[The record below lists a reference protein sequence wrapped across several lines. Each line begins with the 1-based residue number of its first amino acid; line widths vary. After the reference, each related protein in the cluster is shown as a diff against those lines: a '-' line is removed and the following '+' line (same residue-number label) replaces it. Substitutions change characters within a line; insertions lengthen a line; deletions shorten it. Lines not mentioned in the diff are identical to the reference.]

1 MADKEVNLK
10 INADT
15 AESRKSVGQLDDSLE
30 ALGTTLGG
38 EVAPQAEKAAEK
50 LADLGK
56 VESDVTDELKR
67 KGEAIKATLALEQ
80 SQLDLATRHL
90 QLQRQEQQS
99 ILEAARARG
108 DESAA
113 IRAQSALRDIEV
125 GQLKNVAQ
133 AKRAEATAI
142 AQAAQA
148 SRDELS
154 ARGPLTKAQ
163 SDAIAASENHAK
175 ALRVEAAA
183 ADTAAGQMQAYGR
196 SAGAVAGD
204 LEQLGKVGDGL
215 KSKLTGVA
223 AAVGGL
229 FAAAQ
234 IKDYALSAIETAD
247 AYGQMAERIKMATPA
262 AADYAVVQKR
272 ILDAANLTYRPLKEQ
287 QTLYIETADALREL
301 GYSTQQALDIQ
312 DSFTYLLTTN
322 AASQE
327 HGKNAIDAYTKSI
340 NSGRIEVDA
349 WQSLM
354 AATPT
359 IIDAVATATGKTTG
373 EVRQLG
379 ITGKLSIADLNEGL
393 RLSVERNKQLAS
405 GMSTTVKDAVQRLAN
420 TWQTYIGEANQAT
433 QSTSKIVKLVDML
446 SNNLDTVIRVATAA
460 GEVMVAVWAVKG
472 VAALGAYIAQLK
484 LAIAETERLAAVSTT
499 AGATASAALS
509 KAGYLA
515 AAAWVGWEI
524 GTLLSEKFDVVKKAG
539 ILMAEILTKAAA
551 RVQGAWEMVQA
562 AFTSDTI
569 EAASARMQQ
578 NLKQIDE
585 IYGDMYASVGQA
597 AQAQNAM
604 AASTNASGT
613 AAENAKVKWEQYKSS
628 FTAVSEQLT
637 LHKQQLDSLV
647 ALRNAEAE
655 GIAYVA
661 REMGTEKEA
670 RQAAADAAAVQA
682 EQAKVLARQAGF
694 ELEAVRSHRDALM
707 ALGAEVLKNDPIR
720 QKELAALNA
729 EVKARE
735 SAAGQ
740 AIAHARSLE
749 VVAISAKAEVSA
761 LEDNSGKVKEFGEA
775 YEKARSN
782 LELMRRQQAMGIK
795 TQDDVV
801 KAENALVKAA
811 KEYKDAL
818 SDQVQAAKASQIT
831 KVSEA
836 QAAVSLLENQKR
848 LASQS
853 EQIAALM
860 GNETGVRRAKI
871 LQLEIDIK
879 LTKAKADVARA
890 EAEGSIAVANALLAE
905 MKANKEVNPVKEAE
919 INASI
924 RNAKA
929 KLAEADAIRKSAEV
943 TDKELSNLRNGASN
957 AGKDISSSMDNARQS
972 VEGVGDAAR
981 DAAGGFDQMGAA
993 ADKAAKQVPKDN
1005 MGHETRT
1012 AGTSTGTRQGIIEWL
1027 KGAGLDEALAEYVS
1041 KDFVDATGNVAY
1053 TDNGGQKK
1061 WRGSNMSQA
1070 LSNVV
1075 DYYKYGQGKEEAEA
1089 MAAEA
1094 ARQKET
1100 KEAKT
1105 ATKAAPA
1112 ASPAPAP
1119 APTSSAGS
1127 GGSSTGGGS
1136 GASYVSHNY
1145 IPGRSS
1151 PTTLNYADA
1160 DSQRAGDELI
1170 RQLASGKGVAQ

>member
-15 AESRKSVGQLDDSLE
+15 AESRKSVDQLDDSLE

-38 EVAPQAEKAAEK
+38 EVAPQAEKVAEK

-67 KGEAIKATLALEQ
+67 KGDAIKATLALEQ

-196 SAGAVAGD
+196 SAGAAAGD

-262 AADYAVVQKR
+262 AADYALVQKR

-359 IIDAVATATGKTTG
+359 IIDAVAAATGKTTG

-472 VAALGAYIAQLK
+472 VAALGAYIAQLR
-484 LAIAETERLAAVSTT
+484 LAIAETERLAAVATT
-499 AGATASAALS
+499 AGATASTALS

-524 GTLLSEKFDVVKKAG
+524 GTLLSAKFEVVQKAG
-539 ILMAEILTKAAA
+539 ILMSEILTKSAA

-569 EAASARMQQ
+569 DAASARMQQ
-578 NLKQIDE
+578 RLKEIDE
-585 IYGDMYASVGQA
+585 IYADMYANVGQVS
-597 AQAQNAM
+597 QAQNAM
-604 AASTNASGT
+604 AASTNASAT

-655 GIAYVA
+655 GIAYIA

-670 RQAAADAAAVQA
+670 RQAAANAAAVQA

-707 ALGAEVLKNDPIR
+707 SLGAEVLKNDPIR

-749 VVAISAKAEVSA
+749 AVATVARAEVVAIQ
-761 LEDNSGKVKEFGEA
+761 DNSGKVKELGQE
-775 YEKARSN
+775 YEKARST
-782 LELMRRQQAMGIK
+782 LELLRRQQSMGIK
-795 TQDDVV
+795 TQEDVAA
-801 KAENALVKAA
+801 AENALIKASR
-811 KEYKDAL
+811 EYRDAL
-818 SDQVQAAKASQIT
+818 SDQVQAAKASQIS
-831 KVSEA
+831 KMSEA
-836 QAAVSLLENQKR
+836 QATISMLESQKR

-860 GNETGVRRAKI
+860 GDEVAVRRAKI
-871 LQLEIDIK
+871 TQLEIDIK
-879 LTKAKADVARA
+879 LTKAKAEVARA
-890 EAEGSIAVANALLAE
+890 EAEGSIAVANATLAE
-905 MKANKEVNPVKEAE
+905 MKAKQEVNPVKEAE

-924 RNAKA
+924 RSAQA
-929 KLAEADAIRKSAEV
+929 KLVEADAIRKSAEV
-943 TDKELSNLRNGASN
+943 TERELSNLRTGASN
-957 AGKDISSSMDNARQS
+957 TGNSISSSMGEARDAVTS
-972 VEGVGDAAR
+972 VGDAAR

-993 ADKAAKQVPKDN
+993 AEKAAKQVSKDN
-1005 MGHETRT
+1005 MGHDTRS
-1012 AGTSTGTRQGIIEWL
+1012 AGTSVGTRQGIIEWL
-1027 KGAGLDEALAEYVS
+1027 IGAGLDEAVAKHISE
-1041 KDFVDATGNVAY
+1041 DFVNPDGTVSY
-1053 TDNGGQKK
+1053 FDKGGQKK
-1061 WRGSNMSQA
+1061 WRGSTRTQA
-1070 LSNVV
+1070 LSNAV
-1075 DYYKYGQGKEEAEA
+1075 DYYKYGDGKEAAEAMVAEAEA
-1089 MAAEA
+1089 Q
-1094 ARQKET
+1094 RQA

-1105 ATKAAPA
+1105 KAKTAPAAAPA
-1112 ASPAPAP
+1112 SAPASAAPAP
-1119 APTSSAGS
+1119 AS
-1127 GGSSTGGGS
+1127 GGSGS
-1136 GASYVSHNY
+1136 GSTAYISNY
-1145 IPGRSS
+1145 HFPDQQVRA
-1151 PTTLNYADA
+1151 NYADPA
-1160 DSQRAGDELI
+1160 SQQSMDTLVRRLVDDKRLS
-1170 RQLASGKGVAQ
+1170 Q

>member
-15 AESRKSVGQLDDSLE
+15 AESRKNVGQLDDSLE

-90 QLQRQEQQS
+90 QLQRQEQQG

-163 SDAIAASENHAK
+163 SDVIAASENHAK

-196 SAGAVAGD
+196 SAGSAAGD

-215 KSKLTGVA
+215 KSKLAGVA

-359 IIDAVATATGKTTG
+359 IIDAVAAATGKTTG

-420 TWQTYIGEANQAT
+420 TWQTYIGEANQAS

-472 VAALGAYIAQLK
+472 VAALGAYIAQLR

-499 AGATASAALS
+499 AGATASAALA

-515 AAAWVGWEI
+515 AAAWAGWEI
-524 GTLLSEKFDVVKKAG
+524 GTLLRDKFEVVQKAG
-539 ILMAEILTKAAA
+539 ILMSEILTKSAA

-578 NLKQIDE
+578 RLKEIDE
-585 IYGDMYASVGQA
+585 IYGDMYASIGQA

-694 ELEAVRSHRDALM
+694 ELEAVRSHRDALV

-749 VVAISAKAEVSA
+749 VAAISAKAEVSA
-761 LEDNSGKVKEFGEA
+761 LEDNSSKVKELGQA
-775 YEKARSN
+775 YEKTRGN
-782 LELMRRQQAMGIK
+782 LELMRSQQALGIK
-795 TQDDVV
+795 TIEEVRA
-801 KAENALVKAA
+801 AENELVKSARA
-811 KEYKDAL
+811 YKDAL
-818 SDQVQAAKASQIT
+818 ADQEKMIRSRASAEQAGLDVKASAVNLAIEQQRSILAVAKATGDEALAIQAENRIRQLQI
-831 KVSEA
+831 E
-836 QAAVSLLENQKR
+836 L
-848 LASQS
+848 
-853 EQIAALM
+853 
-860 GNETGVRRAKI
+860 
-871 LQLEIDIK
+871 LQL
-879 LTKAKADVARA
+879 T
-890 EAEGSIAVANALLAE
+890 
-905 MKANKEVNPVKEAE
+905 
-919 INASI
+919 
-924 RNAKA
+924 AKA
-929 KLAEADAIRKSAEV
+929 KDAEAKSALALIEVKRAELIASGQLTEAKRLELDAATKAAQVKQMEAKIARETADGLQRLGQVRQGSKSDIDAEADALRRLNGERER
-943 TDKELSNLRNGASN
+943 EL
-957 AGKDISSSMDNARQS
+957 DNMVKR
-972 VEGVGDAAR
+972 
-981 DAAGGFDQMGAA
+981 
-993 ADKAAKQVPKDN
+993 DN

-1041 KDFVDATGNVAY
+1041 KDFVDANGNVAY
-1053 TDNGGQKK
+1053 MDNGGQKK
-1061 WRGSNMSQA
+1061 WRGNSMDHA

-1094 ARQKET
+1094 AKQKEA

-1105 ATKAAPA
+1105 AAKAAPA

-1119 APTSSAGS
+1119 ASS
-1127 GGSSTGGGS
+1127 GGS
-1136 GASYVSHNY
+1136 GATYVSH
-1145 IPGRSS
+1145 I
-1151 PTTLNYADA
+1151 TLSNGEKKTVKFADA
-1160 DSQRAGDELI
+1160 SSQSTTE
-1170 RQLASGKGVAQ
+1170 QLLRDLANARGVY